1 MEEKVLHI
9 STLYDGRI
17 IKLKRKEVRLPD
29 GSLGVREIVEHPGAV
44 AIVAV
49 DDEGYIYLVRQY
61 RSPVGKS
68 ILEIP
73 AGKLEKNEEPGICA
87 VRELEEEIGRT
98 PGKLVKLGSYYSS
111 PGYSNELIHIFL
123 ATELR
128 EVQSIEVPGEF
139 LQAEKMPLSNLNEM
153 IDKGEVQDGKTIL
166 GILLAMKRL

>member
-1 MEEKVLHI
+1 MEEKVLNV
-9 STLYDGRI
+9 STVYDGRI

-29 GSLGVREIVEHPGAV
+29 GSLGVREVVEHPGAV
-44 AIVAV
+44 AIVAL
-49 DDEGYIYLVRQY
+49 DDEDYIYLVRQY
-61 RSPVGKS
+61 RSPMEKS

-73 AGKLEKNEEPGICA
+73 AGKLEKNEEPAVCA

-128 EVQSIEVPGEF
+128 EVQAIKVPGEF
-139 LQAEKMPLSNLNEM
+139 LQAEKMPLSTLNEM
-153 IDKGEVQDGKTIL
+153 IERGEVQDGKTIL
-166 GILLAMKRL
+166 GILLAMKKL

>member
-17 IKLKRKEVRLPD
+17 IKLKRKEVQLPD

-128 EVQSIEVPGEF
+128 EIQSIEVPGEF